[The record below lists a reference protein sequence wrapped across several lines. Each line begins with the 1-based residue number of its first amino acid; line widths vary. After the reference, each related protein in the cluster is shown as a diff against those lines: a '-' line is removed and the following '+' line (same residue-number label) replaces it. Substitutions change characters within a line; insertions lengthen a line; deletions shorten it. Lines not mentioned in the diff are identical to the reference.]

1 MAVLTRPRRAERA
14 ATRGSPRPAALVFLS
29 EARLEGRQALAVY
42 PIVLFYF
49 VVGWMVLI
57 SKSILD

>member
-1 MAVLTRPRRAERA
+1 MGPRAVSLT
-14 ATRGSPRPAALVFLS
+14 PAALVFLS

-49 VVGWMVLI
+49 VVGWMILI
-57 SKSILD
+57 SKSVFDS